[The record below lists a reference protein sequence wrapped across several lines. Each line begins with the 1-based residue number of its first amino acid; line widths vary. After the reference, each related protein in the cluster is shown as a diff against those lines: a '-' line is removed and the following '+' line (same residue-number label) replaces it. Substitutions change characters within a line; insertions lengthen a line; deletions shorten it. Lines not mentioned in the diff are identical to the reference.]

1 MALILVIDDEPK
13 VRQMVRRILVLA
25 GHSVVEADD
34 GGGALSEMRRE
45 APAVVLTD
53 ILMPGTEGIETI
65 FKIRRA
71 HPETGIIAMSGGGQA
86 GELDLLKLA
95 EGAGADAVLAKPF
108 RAAELTAAVDRL
120 LAPQGNDPVPVYATI
135 STAST

>member
-13 VRQMVRRILVLA
+13 VRQMVHRILAVA

-34 GGGALSEMRRE
+34 GAAALSQMRRE

-71 HPETGIIAMSGGGQA
+71 RPEIRIIAMSGGGQA

-95 EGAGADAVLAKPF
+95 EGAGANAVLAKPF

-120 LAPQGNDPVPVYATI
+120 LAPRGNDPVPVHATN
-135 STAST
+135 STASA